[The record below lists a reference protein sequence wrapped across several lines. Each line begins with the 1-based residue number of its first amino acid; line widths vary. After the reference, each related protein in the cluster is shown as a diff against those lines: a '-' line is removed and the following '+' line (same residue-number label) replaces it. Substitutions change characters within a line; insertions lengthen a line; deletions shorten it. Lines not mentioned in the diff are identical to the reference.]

1 MKSLYESI
9 LDNDFDVKLDIMSIF
24 GLPKQSTWA
33 GERDFGFELK
43 SSDGYKL
50 VDTMILAIE
59 AEGAKEKSYSA
70 VMSALRQGKCAMFVT
85 PYQDHK
91 DHVIYLVTKPDPK
104 QKSNINSVPFLSI
117 YIQPLYGDRQNTKV
131 RTEAMRG
138 PGGICG
144 LPDKNYTEKAY
155 VIPNQLYAKLLRY
168 VVDNSKNNS
177 PTNWD
182 IEAIKNRH
190 YEICD
195 TVNKR

>member
-9 LDNDFDVKLDIMSIF
+9 LDKNFDAKLDIMSIF
-24 GLPKQSTWA
+24 GLPKQSTWV
-33 GERDFGFELK
+33 GERNFGFELK

-70 VMSALRQGKCAMFVT
+70 VMSALRQGKCAMLVA
-85 PYQDHK
+85 PYQDRK

-104 QKSNINSVPFLSI
+104 QKSNINSAPFLSI
-117 YIQPLYGDRQNTKV
+117 SIQPLYGDWQNTKV
-131 RTEAMRG
+131 KTEAKRG
-138 PGGICG
+138 PSGICG

-155 VIPNQLYAKLLRY
+155 IIPNQLYAKLLRY

-177 PTNWD
+177 PTNYD

-195 TVNKR
+195 MVNKR